1 MPIMPVIEVTQFGNM
16 CAVTICL
23 QKKIKSP
30 NDKEELGKAKKQIE
44 GFTERKFIVG
54 EFEGRK
60 VQEVKPLIR
69 RKLLETGEV
78 TSFLFFKAYM
88 LQ

>member
-1 MPIMPVIEVTQFGNM
+1 MPVIEVTQFGNM

-44 GFTERKFIVG
+44 GFTERKFFVG

-60 VQEVKPLIR
+60 VQEVKPFR
-69 RKLLETGEV
+69 SKLLETGEV